1 MPQVRPLP
9 FSQRCLILA
18 QECRARAQTFQ
29 NERTRIQMFEIADD
43 YERKAQQAESIEVS
57 LRRVREREAS
67 FLEAVEAAL
76 RKVDP
81 GDASLSQ
88 GATPLTDPSGSSAVL

>member
-29 NERTRIQMFEIADD
+29 NEQTRIQMFELADD

-57 LRRVREREAS
+57 LRRMRERDAS
-67 FLEAVEAAL
+67 FLKTVP
-76 RKVDP
+76 RR
-81 GDASLSQ
+81 
-88 GATPLTDPSGSSAVL
+88 

>member
-29 NERTRIQMFEIADD
+29 NERTRIQMFELADD

-57 LRRVREREAS
+57 LQRMRERDAS

-76 RKVDP
+76 RN
-81 GDASLSQ
+81 
-88 GATPLTDPSGSSAVL
+88 TDPSGASLVPKA